1 MDKLKGHETPINK
14 TAALVV
20 SKGYSYETK
29 TIHSPTLFSENVLRT
44 IPTPNVVI
52 TDLTGLKFGRFV
64 VMGLSY
70 DVKKRWVVKCS
81 CGNYEVR
88 TAKCINKKLDDQMCI
103 KCYSALQAIKKSDW
117 ATGKCRDFEEY
128 VKDRA

>member
-29 TIHSPTLFSENVLRT
+29 TIHSPTLFSENGLKTKSAPVNT
-44 IPTPNVVI
+44 K
-52 TDLTGLKFGRFV
+52 DLIGVKFGRFV
-64 VMGLSY
+64 VIGFSA
-70 DVKKRWVVKCS
+70 DRKSKWVVRCS

-88 TAKCINKKLDDQMCI
+88 SAKCVNAGRLDQMCI
-103 KCYSALQAIKKSDW
+103 KCYSSLQAIKKADW
-117 ATGKCRDFEEY
+117 AVGKGRDFEEY
-128 VKDRA
+128 VKDRI